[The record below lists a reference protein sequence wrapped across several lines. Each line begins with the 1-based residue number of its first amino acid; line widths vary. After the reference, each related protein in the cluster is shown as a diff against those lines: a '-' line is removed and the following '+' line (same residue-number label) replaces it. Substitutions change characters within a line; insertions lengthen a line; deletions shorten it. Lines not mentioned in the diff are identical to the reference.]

1 MLTMHHVSKCLGGR
15 TILHDID
22 LEVTQGVTGLLA
34 PNGAGKT
41 TLLNMIAT
49 LLYPTDGSIQW
60 DGEDIVAMDDRYR
73 GLLGYLPQHFGYYPS
88 YSPRRFLTYIA
99 TLQSVRPSRIGNRVD
114 ELLQLVGLADVADK
128 KMRTFSGGMIQRV
141 GIAQALIHDPDL
153 VILDE
158 PTAGLDP
165 RERVRFRNIIHE
177 LAADRTVIL
186 STHIVSDLSTIAGH
200 IVMLKNGTVH
210 TNSTP
215 EALVSA
221 LRGHVFEIPSAMPL
235 LPGQRLLSEVQYGM
249 ETRQRVW
256 SPTPVTEVADEG
268 HVMMAQPNL
277 EDVFLVTYG
286 E

>member
-1 MLTMHHVSKCLGGR
+1 MLTLHHVSKRLGGR
-15 TILHDID
+15 AILHDID
-22 LEVTQGVTGLLA
+22 LELTQGVTGLLA

-49 LLYPTDGSIQW
+49 LLYPTEGSIQW
-60 DGEDIVAMDDRYR
+60 NGEDIVAMDDRYR
-73 GLLGYLPQHFGYYPS
+73 GLLGYLPQHFGYYPN

-99 TLQSVRPSRIGNRVD
+99 TLQAVRPSRIDVRVD
-114 ELLQLVGLADVADK
+114 ELLRLVGLTDVADK

-153 VILDE
+153 IILDE

-165 RERVRFRNIIHE
+165 KERVRFRNIIHE

-186 STHIVSDLSTIAGH
+186 STHIVSDLSTIAGR

-210 TNSTP
+210 ANSTP
-215 EALVSA
+215 EDLISA
-221 LRGHVFEIPSAMPL
+221 LRGHIYEMPAAMPL
-235 LPGQRLLSEVQYGM
+235 PPGQRLLSEVQYGTQ
-249 ETRQRVW
+249 TRQRVW
-256 SPTPVTEVADEG
+256 SPMPVDDAAVDGRVLTV
-268 HVMMAQPNL
+268 QPNL

>member
-1 MLTMHHVSKCLGGR
+1 MLTLHHVSKHLGGR

-22 LEVTQGVTGLLA
+22 LELTQGVIGLLA

-49 LLYPTDGSIQW
+49 LLYPTSGSIQW
-60 DGEDIVAMDDRYR
+60 NGEDIVAMDDLYR
-73 GLLGYLPQHFGYYPS
+73 GLLGYLPQHFGYYPN
-88 YSPRRFLTYIA
+88 YSPRRFLKYIA
-99 TLQSVRPSRIGNRVD
+99 TLQSVRPSRVDGRVD
-114 ELLQLVGLADVADK
+114 ELLRLVGLADVADK
-128 KMRTFSGGMIQRV
+128 RMRTFSGGMIQRV

-165 RERVRFRNIIHE
+165 KERVRFRNIIHE

-186 STHIVSDLSTIAGH
+186 STHIVSDLSTIAGR
-200 IVMLKNGTVH
+200 IVMLKDGTVH

-215 EALVSA
+215 ETLIST
-221 LRGHVFEIPSAMPL
+221 LHEHVFEMPAAMPL
-235 LPGQRLLSEVQYGM
+235 LPGQRLLSEVQYGT

-256 SPTPVTEVADEG
+256 SPTPVTDAAGVG
-268 HVMMAQPNL
+268 RVMMVQPNL